1 MKIIVCGLVHVTH
14 TCLEIYL
21 FPTPAVIAEVKNAV
35 ASLTAQKSIS
45 KVRISFSVSTVN
57 HLLVIINHLLA
68 IDFKMLSCSW
78 TF

>member
-1 MKIIVCGLVHVTH
+1 MKIMVCGLVHVTH

-45 KVRISFSVSTVN
+45 KVRIYFSVSTVN
-57 HLLVIINHLLA
+57 HLLVVINHCFPYGFQ
-68 IDFKMLSCSW
+68 IPTVTD
-78 TF
+78 